1 MTTIENQKGME
12 SFNQLLSTWVTPIL
26 LGIVG
31 FFVMGILTDVKDIKA
46 NQILFVKEQAAM
58 QAKVENLEHRVLGL
72 EKWLDEVD
80 KAQRQHERDQN
91 RRK

>member
-46 NQILFVKEQAAM
+46 N
-58 QAKVENLEHRVLGL
+58 
-72 EKWLDEVD
+72 
-80 KAQRQHERDQN
+80 
-91 RRK
+91 